1 MILTFSFLQTAESLP
16 SAVAI
21 TDYSWAL
28 RTTSLNASTIAR
40 TSPICEWDYKRLV
53 PSSLPASVSATT
65 SADSI
70 GIMSHPSASATGSDS
85 ATASGPRSQ
94 SGIIILAISICLG
107 VLAVIV
113 FVLMIMILRRRK
125 RRKMTDTDAAA
136 TGVSELD
143 GDSLREHKA
152 PSELPGRHEAV
163 ELPGEEA
170 AAEMEAASP
179 DITPAGPMECSAE
192 GAHTKD

>member
-28 RTTSLNASTIAR
+28 RTTSLNASTTAR
-40 TSPICEWDYKRLV
+40 ASPICGWDYKRLV

-85 ATASGPRSQ
+85 TTASGPRSQ

-113 FVLMIMILRRRK
+113 FVLMVMILRRRK

-136 TGVSELD
+136 TGVPELD
-143 GDSLREHKA
+143 GDSPMEHKA